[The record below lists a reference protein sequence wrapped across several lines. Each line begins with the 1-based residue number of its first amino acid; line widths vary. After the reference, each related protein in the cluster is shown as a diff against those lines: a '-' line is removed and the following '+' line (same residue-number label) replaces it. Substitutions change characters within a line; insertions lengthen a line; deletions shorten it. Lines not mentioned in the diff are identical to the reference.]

1 MHRTPAVTAAVS
13 LKRPEVS
20 TWPRAEPFPS
30 GSRPHELRRFGRSRS
45 LLIPLPYA
53 HLVARPNILFITLDQ
68 FRSDALSCA
77 GHPIVRT
84 PNLDA
89 LAADG
94 IRLSRHYAQA
104 APCSPGRAAL
114 YTGTYQM
121 NNRVVGNG
129 TPLDDRFDNIARA
142 AHRGGYDPVMFGYTD
157 QGVDPRTVAADDPRL
172 STYEGV
178 LPGFTCELDL
188 SRDHGPWLAWLADL
202 GYDDKP
208 IYRMLQSEGERPVEH
223 SLTSFLTDRFLGWH
237 EQQTEPWF
245 AHLSYLRPHPPYNAA
260 GHFATMYDPAQCGA
274 TLPIPEPKHPVHEML
289 LGVRDLAAS
298 KERVPEM
305 QAQYFGMVSEVDYH
319 LGRLFDA
326 LEERDDWANTVVVV
340 TADHGEQLGDQG
352 LRQKAGY
359 FESSYH
365 IIGIVRD
372 PRHRGGAGTV
382 VTEFTEN
389 VDLFPTM
396 CEAMGIEVPAQCDG
410 MPLTPFLKGE
420 RPPWWRTAAFY
431 EWDWRDAMLEF
442 LPYEWPWDR
451 GLERCNLAV
460 RRSDAT
466 AYVQFGDGDA
476 LCFDLRRDPTWSTQV
491 ADPHTMLADAQAMLV
506 WRSQHLDRTLTDFV
520 LRDGGVGRWPS
531 IFSPATLPVPER

>member
-1 MHRTPAVTAAVS
+1 
-13 LKRPEVS
+13 
-20 TWPRAEPFPS
+20 
-30 GSRPHELRRFGRSRS
+30 
-45 LLIPLPYA
+45 
-53 HLVARPNILFITLDQ
+53 LFITLDQ

-77 GHPIVRT
+77 GHPVVQT

-94 IRLSRHYAQA
+94 IRLARHYAQA

-142 AHRGGYDPVMFGYTD
+142 AQRAGYEPVMFGYTD
-157 QGVDPRTVAADDPRL
+157 QGVDPRTVELDDPRL

-178 LPGFTCELDL
+178 LPGFRCELDL
-188 SRDHGPWLAWLADL
+188 SQDHRPWLTWLSEL
-202 GYDDKP
+202 GYDEAP
-208 IYRMLQSEGERPVEH
+208 FYRMLGTESDRPVEH
-223 SLTSFLTDRFLGWH
+223 SVSSFLTDRFIEWRAA
-237 EQQTEPWF
+237 QDEPWF

-260 GHFATMYDPAQCGA
+260 GRFAEMYDPADCP
-274 TLPIPEPKHPVHEML
+274 TPLPIPTETHPVHDML
-289 LGVRDLAAS
+289 LGIRHLAAPADGVQ
-298 KERVPEM
+298 RM
-305 QAQYFGMVSEVDYH
+305 QAQYFGMVSEVDYQV
-319 LGRLFDA
+319 GRIVEA
-326 LEERDDWANTVVVV
+326 LRESGEWQNTVVVV

-372 PRHRGGAGTV
+372 PRHAGGAGTV
-382 VTEFTEN
+382 VSQFTEN

-410 MPLTPFLKGE
+410 LPLTAFLKGE
-420 RPPWWRTAAFY
+420 QPPWWRDAAFY
-431 EWDWRDAMLEF
+431 EWDWRDAMLDL

-460 RRSDAT
+460 RRSDSS
-466 AYVQFGDGDA
+466 AYVQFGDGDS
-476 LCFDLRRDPTWSTQV
+476 LCFNLSADPSWNTQV
-491 ADPHTMLADAQAMLV
+491 TDASLVLKDAKAMLA
-506 WRSQHLDRTLTDFV
+506 WRSQHLDRTHTDFV
-520 LRDGGVGRWPS
+520 LRDGGVGRR
-531 IFSPATLPVPER
+531 PV